1 MALDRDQ
8 VQERLA
14 AGNGGP
20 RDLSGLD
27 LSGADLSRMDLR
39 GVDLSR
45 ADLSA
50 ADLRWAV
57 LEGADLH
64 STILRRADMRWA
76 VLRGTNLRQADLGRA
91 NLGWA
96 DVTGADLSGSDMDGA
111 NLESVDLSA
120 SVMDRPAYL
129 GGGAAPRPRARTAAP
144 GAPYGVPG
152 GAATAVL
159 PRPMPGWVPAGMT
172 LPAVTPAT
180 VAAAVLGVL
189 ALIQAW
195 GWLFRRSYFVDG
207 FDLGDAGIVEIGQ
220 WANLASGIVDVA
232 WLTVKALVAAP
243 LMLVAVAIVLGLALL
258 PVALLWL
265 FGERVLGDVVRP
277 SMRPVVVGGLFVA
290 YTAVFVLLILP
301 ALAAIW
307 RWASANGLPGDEG
320 LRTVVDLFKVGGI
333 VTRLGLVAVLAAC
346 AVPLWAAWRWA
357 CGWLVAYEPPLAW
370 RLRYPALN
378 AAVASARTAP
388 VFRHHAPLT
397 AEETRRLRVVSAA
410 IVVVLATL
418 LTGAGRVRALH
429 DMCDGGDLQ
438 RLQLYFG
445 EPPANVQGATLCQRL
460 VAETD
465 DAYYVFFP
473 SQTRE
478 VTPGDLGSREPNLR
492 VIDKG
497 DDIQARLVS
506 GGSDWCPTCGSP
518 NGQEVFIAYPNQA
531 QTEGLVTEQA
541 ANLVLLDVEPG
552 QLGTIRLSDTT
563 QVTLDG
569 GPATAADLAPGVTVV
584 AFGTPAADDPNIL
597 EAREVNALSA
607 AVAAPGATP
616 LPPASFSVNLA
627 DARNPV
633 FSGNGWTS
641 GNDLEIRLVKL
652 APGETPTK
660 DTPGIPLLYSVTVAE
675 DGSFSSP
682 IAYRE
687 GMPTGPEYA
696 VLAVDPASGQV
707 VRGDWLAVPPPTET
721 PLPTAPPA
729 LPTLEVSATPAG
741 PPTATLSPDDPDGA
755 TATAQ
760 SGTATAEASQPTN
773 TPFPTRALPGMAG
786 PGAVDCDPD
795 EFEFDSG
802 RGFQKEM
809 YVSFGDPQPQR
820 HNFCPKGD
828 VDLAFFRVKQGRW
841 YRVST
846 TALAAGVD
854 TVMAVGDLNDSTPC
868 EPAGCWSDDR
878 GSLTYESQIVFKA
891 LEDDV
896 ALVTVDNR
904 GTKSGTEATYELSVV
919 EFQPEP
925 TATPTPVPSG
935 TPTPTRTPTATPL
948 ALRDPYEPN
957 DTCAAASLDWLKVRN
972 PAPGQD
978 PRDTGLALPAT
989 LRTASDEDHFV
1000 TPLLERG
1007 DYVLAMRPPEDRDYD
1022 LELRSHEL
1030 SGSRRTCL
1038 LLVAEDFEDDDE
1050 MEEIVFHVETPT
1062 IFVVKVYVRDGS
1074 TGADPHH
1081 HYYLW
1086 LQNYGPPP
1094 TPAPPPTAVPTPTVP
1109 TPAPPPPTLTPT
1121 AVRPVLP

>member
-14 AGNGGP
+14 AGNGGA

-27 LSGADLSRMDLR
+27 LSGADLSRLDLR

-57 LEGADLH
+57 LEGADLR

-111 NLESVDLSA
+111 NLESVDLSV
-120 SVMDRPAYL
+120 SIMDRPAHFGGGPARPRARAAADGPPRPV
-129 GGGAAPRPRARTAAP
+129 GGGAA
-144 GAPYGVPG
+144 
-152 GAATAVL
+152 AVAM
-159 PRPMPGWVPAGMT
+159 PRPMPGWAPAGWA
-172 LPAVTPAT
+172 LPDVTPAA
-180 VAAAVLGVL
+180 VAAAVLGVA
-189 ALIQAW
+189 ALLHGL

-207 FDLGDAGIVEIGQ
+207 FRLDEAGIVAIGQ
-220 WANLASGIVDVA
+220 WANLQSGVTDVA

-243 LMLVAVAIVLGLALL
+243 LVLVAAAIVLGLVLL
-258 PVALLWL
+258 PVGLLWR

-277 SMRPVVVGGLFVA
+277 GMRPVVVGGLFVA
-290 YTAVFVLLILP
+290 YTAVFVLVILP
-301 ALAAIW
+301 ALAATW
-307 RWASANGLPGDEG
+307 RWVSANGLPGDEG
-320 LRTVVDLFKVGGI
+320 LRTVVDLFKTGGLF
-333 VTRLGLVAVLAAC
+333 TRAGILAVLAAC
-346 AVPLWAAWRWA
+346 GVPLWTAWRWW
-357 CGWLVAYEPPLAW
+357 CGWLVAYQPPLEW

-378 AAVASARTAP
+378 AAVAGARTAP
-388 VFRHHAPLT
+388 LFRHNGPLT
-397 AEETRRLRVVSAA
+397 ADEMRRLRVVGSAL
-410 IVVVLATL
+410 VLVLALL

-438 RLQLYFG
+438 RLQLFFG

-497 DDIQARLVS
+497 DDIQARLVP
-506 GGSDWCPTCGSP
+506 GGSDWCPTCGNP

-552 QLGTIRLSDTT
+552 QLGTVRLSDTT

-569 GPATAADLAPGVTVV
+569 GPATAADLMPGVTVV
-584 AFGTPAADDPNIL
+584 AFGAPAADDPNIL

-616 LPPASFSVNLA
+616 LPPASFNVNLL
-627 DARNPV
+627 DGRNPV
-633 FSGNGWTS
+633 FSGAGWTA
-641 GNDLEIRLVKL
+641 GNDLEIRLVKV
-652 APGETPTK
+652 APGDTPTK
-660 DTPGIPLLYSVTVAE
+660 DTPGIPLLYSVTVAD

-687 GMPTGPEYA
+687 GMPTGPDYA
-696 VLAVDPASGQV
+696 VLAIDPATGQT
-707 VRGDWLAVPPPTET
+707 VRGDWLATPPPTET

-729 LPTLEVSATPAG
+729 QPTLEVSATPEG

-760 SGTATAEASQPTN
+760 SGTATAAAGRPTN
-773 TPFPTRALPGMAG
+773 TPFPTRELPGMAG
-786 PGAVDCDPD
+786 SGAVDCDPD

-809 YVSFGDPQPQR
+809 YVGFGDPQPQR

-828 VDLAFFRVKQGRW
+828 IDLAFFRVKKGRW

-846 TALAAGVD
+846 TSLAAGVD

-878 GSLTYESQIVFKA
+878 GALTYESQIVFKA

-904 GTKSGTEATYELSVV
+904 GTKHGTEATYELSVV

-925 TATPTPVPSG
+925 TPTLTPVPSG

-972 PAPGQD
+972 PAYGQD
-978 PRDTGLALPAT
+978 PRDESLALRAT
-989 LRTASDEDHFV
+989 LRTATDEDHFV
-1000 TPLLERG
+1000 TQLLEPG
-1007 DYVLAMRPPEDRDYD
+1007 SYVLAMRPPDDRDYD

-1030 SGSRRTCL
+1030 SGSRRTCQ
-1038 LLVAEDFEDDDE
+1038 LLVAERFQDDDE
-1050 MEEIVFHVETPT
+1050 MEEIVFQVGTPA
-1062 IFVVKVYVRDGS
+1062 IYVVKVYVRDGS
-1074 TGADPHH
+1074 KGGDPHH
-1081 HYYLW
+1081 YYHLW

-1094 TPAPPPTAVPTPTVP
+1094 TPRPPDTPVPTPTVP